1 MDDTEVR
8 RCMRLVVSQSS
19 KQRRRSE
26 KKNQIEEKFASKSSL
41 SVCDFRIGLKNMLK
55 CERMNEC
62 LKRCRINTIDKTCT
76 NLKNKV
82 YLLVRESTM
91 FFKMKIIS
99 SSLSEIRTVT
109 STNVFKDDEN
119 V

>member
-1 MDDTEVR
+1 MNLCCNCKCIQMVCSFPAHEEPKRCRGLAELMDDTEVR

-55 CERMNEC
+55 CERMN
-62 LKRCRINTIDKTCT
+62 
-76 NLKNKV
+76 
-82 YLLVRESTM
+82 
-91 FFKMKIIS
+91 
-99 SSLSEIRTVT
+99 
-109 STNVFKDDEN
+109 
-119 V
+119 